1 MFFWQPLV
9 VLVLSYIL
17 GSIPFGLIVVK
28 IAIGKDVRSIE
39 SGRTGGTNVMRA
51 AGVLSG
57 VITAGLDVL
66 KALQPPG
73 LFNGLLQVYSGC
85 RLPRH

>member
-9 VLVLSYIL
+9 VLVLSYMI

-28 IAIGKDVRSIE
+28 IVIGKDVRSIE

-51 AGVLSG
+51 AGVVSG
-57 VITAGLDVL
+57 VITGIMDVL
-66 KALQPPG
+66 KDFQPAG
-73 LFNGLLQVYSGC
+73 LFDGLLRVYYGC